1 MLATYYKYRMEY
13 KDFLLFIKIGN
24 FYEVFDK
31 DSLILNKLFGY
42 KIKRIKDSIKVGF
55 PLNRLDYIIKLIG
68 NINYVVIDNTVVEKK
83 EFDNNKY
90 KDYNFDINSII
101 LNSIKIDR
109 IYEELNNRLL
119 DNNTDD
125 RRSSFF
131 CNFNLLFL

>member
-1 MLATYYKYRMEY
+1 MLETYYKYRMEY

-42 KIKRIKDSIKVGF
+42 KIKWIKDSIKVGF
-55 PLNRLDYIIKLIG
+55 PLSRLDYIIKLIG
-68 NINYVVIDNTVVEKK
+68 NINYVVIDNAVIKK
-83 EFDNNKY
+83 KIFNNNKY

-131 CNFNLLFL
+131 L